1 MGESQEQLRIP
12 INQETREWLPNQD
25 TTLPIDGR
33 DIPHFREW
41 VCWNGFADDLSTV
54 RRHDGFDFA
63 AYITDD
69 DRIIF
74 GLPPET
80 PVRAVADGLVKQVI
94 DDPQALHGDMYGVSI
109 DIAHGEHN
117 SGMYSFYIHVV
128 PRVKAGIEVK
138 KGDII
143 GTLYKD
149 PEGDEGRLVHLHL
162 GLTNSWNVSA
172 VTSRLKDPRVLS
184 EELYRHIA
192 QPQGSASFMVEGLPQ
207 SKIVT
212 ANFRS
217 IKVNL
222 PIL

>member
-1 MGESQEQLRIP
+1 MGESQEQPRIQ
-12 INQETREWLPNQD
+12 IDKETQEWLPNQD
-25 TTLPIDGR
+25 TILPIDGR
-33 DIPHFREW
+33 DIPHFKEW
-41 VCWNGFADDLSTV
+41 VCWNGFADDPSTG

-69 DRIIF
+69 GRIIF

-80 PVRAVADGLVKQVI
+80 PVRAIADGVVRQVQ
-94 DDPQALHGDMYGVSI
+94 DNSQALHGEDMYSTEI
-109 DIAHGEHN
+109 DIEHGDLN
-117 SGMYSFYIHVV
+117 SGMFSFYIHVV
-128 PRVKAGIEVK
+128 PAVKARTEVK

-184 EELYRHIA
+184 EELYKHIA
-192 QPQGSASFMVEGLPQ
+192 QPQGNASFTVGGILQ
-207 SKIVT
+207 SKIEV

-217 IKVNL
+217 IRVN
-222 PIL
+222 P